1 MRGGPGDSRFELKAL
16 LPLVLHGR
24 PRGGGRIDNAC
35 GASPATPSAQ
45 STKNVDFEGSEFLQA
60 ASGGLG
66 GPLLRPL
73 GDLSGASWGPRRRK
87 NHPENAN
94 WPKETPK
101 SCARVPGEPPTV
113 RKGPQETSQRAS
125 EAKIAKTSKM
135 TTLSS
140 ENLDFGGPKGQK
152 LKENW

>member
-1 MRGGPGDSRFELKAL
+1 MTIETIRCLIL
-16 LPLVLHGR
+16 
-24 PRGGGRIDNAC
+24 IDNAC

-45 STKNVDFEGSEFLQA
+45 STKNLDFEGSECLQA

-101 SCARVPGEPPTV
+101 SSAGDPEKPQRRSE
-113 RKGPQETSQRAS
+113 KGPRRAPNG
-125 EAKIAKTSKM
+125 AKRTPRDVAESVG
-135 TTLSS
+135 S
-140 ENLDFGGPKGQK
+140 ENSTN
-152 LKENW
+152 LKNDGFLE